1 LRIYEKLNNLEWV
14 DATRVEKNKISPAR
28 SFLLPCNGKLEEH
41 VLCLKRNGKGRCI
54 FLGKNNLCRIYS
66 FRPMVCREYPF
77 EKKGGGIRYR
87 EGWRCP
93 EEWALDEKIKK
104 EFLRDFERQERE
116 LEEYGIWCEEWNKW
130 HAEKGNFGLFI
141 EFMLAKARQPAGR
154 RLL

>member
-1 LRIYEKLNNLEWV
+1 MG
-14 DATRVEKNKISPAR
+14 KITFAEFTASGRWYAENILSR
-28 SFLLPCNGKLEEH
+28 
-41 VLCLKRNGKGRCI
+41 KR
-54 FLGKNNLCRIYS
+54 
-66 FRPMVCREYPF
+66 
-77 EKKGGGIRYR
+77 GGGIRYR
-87 EGWRCP
+87 EGWRRP

-116 LEEYGIWCEEWNKW
+116 LEEYGTWCEEWNKW